1 MGEHVGYPVLAQLD
15 LVVQQ
20 HMQVLKSMN
29 MYSSHSP
36 HESSLA
42 ENFSIG
48 LTAARHAQ

>member
-1 MGEHVGYPVLAQLD
+1 MGEHVDYPVLAQLN
-15 LVVQQ
+15 LVAQQ
-20 HMQVLKSMN
+20 HMQVSKSIN